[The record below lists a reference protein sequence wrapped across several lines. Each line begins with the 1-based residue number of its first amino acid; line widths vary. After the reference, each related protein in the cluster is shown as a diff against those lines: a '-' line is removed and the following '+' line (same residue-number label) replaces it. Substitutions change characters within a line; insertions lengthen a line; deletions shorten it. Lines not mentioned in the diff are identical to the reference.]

1 MIDWIDLIKRVF
13 YFQFDINCR
22 KQKSSNW
29 EDWWI
34 MHLHHIGL
42 PPATNSYPIVLVS
55 GNYFN
60 LNSRR
65 QAMKKKILI
74 VDDEPQIVRLLSLR
88 LKANNFDVISAYD
101 GYQCVQVA
109 KLELPDLILLDI
121 KMPLGGGIKAFENLK
136 DLRATS
142 MIPVI
147 FITAFPN
154 IKVKE
159 QVIDMGAEDFISK
172 PFNSDVLIEKI
183 NTILNNKMIKSD
195 DKLLSGAEFNKNSLE
210 KN

>member
-1 MIDWIDLIKRVF
+1 
-13 YFQFDINCR
+13 
-22 KQKSSNW
+22 
-29 EDWWI
+29 
-34 MHLHHIGL
+34 
-42 PPATNSYPIVLVS
+42 
-55 GNYFN
+55 
-60 LNSRR
+60 
-65 QAMKKKILI
+65 MKKKILV

-136 DLRATS
+136 DINSTN

-147 FITAFPN
+147 FITAFPSVK
-154 IKVKE
+154 IKK
-159 QVIDMGAEDFISK
+159 QVMDMGAEDFISK

-183 NTILNNKMIKSD
+183 NIILNKKSPKSD
-195 DKLLSGAEFNKNSLE
+195 ENPLTDAEFNQNSLE
-210 KN
+210 SN

>member
-1 MIDWIDLIKRVF
+1 
-13 YFQFDINCR
+13 
-22 KQKSSNW
+22 
-29 EDWWI
+29 
-34 MHLHHIGL
+34 
-42 PPATNSYPIVLVS
+42 
-55 GNYFN
+55 
-60 LNSRR
+60 
-65 QAMKKKILI
+65 MKKKILV

-136 DLRATS
+136 DISTTS

-147 FITAFPN
+147 FITAFPSV
-154 IKVKE
+154 KVKE
-159 QVIDMGAEDFISK
+159 QVMSMGAEDFIAK

-183 NTILNNKMIKSD
+183 NTILN
-195 DKLLSGAEFNKNSLE
+195 DKKLKPDENPLTNAKIDQNSLE
-210 KN
+210 SK